1 VKKLLFR
8 DRAVIKSFMLLITIV
23 IFSSSSLA
31 ADKVR
36 FAVTNFNMSFL
47 SAGVA
52 LKRGYFKEEG
62 LEAEVVRM
70 NANVAIAALAGGDVD
85 YSLIF
90 GSVVRAAMRGL
101 PLKVVANFIDGSTHA
116 LVARP
121 EFKSVKE
128 LKGKALGVQAYGA
141 TDHVAAAM
149 MLKHFGVDAEKDVR
163 MVALGSAAARLAAL
177 KEGVIEAAVVA
188 PPADAEAKKAGFHL
202 LSRAYEL
209 FKFPFVGLGIN
220 VRKIQ
225 ERPDELKRTLRA
237 LIKANR
243 YIRDNR
249 DGAVQVLV
257 EWGRTDR
264 ESALQAYE
272 AGIKVIN
279 PDGTIPADGLR
290 LVIEQARKEMKIGRE
305 VALSE
310 VSDVTLL
317 SEAQRELGLKAK

>member
-1 VKKLLFR
+1 VRIIFWLFIVFFVLCGPAQGA
-8 DRAVIKSFMLLITIV
+8 DRA
-23 IFSSSSLA
+23 
-31 ADKVR
+31 R

-47 SAGVA
+47 SSGVA
-52 LKRGYFKEEG
+52 LKRGFFQEEG
-62 LEAEVVRM
+62 LDAEIIRM

-101 PLKVVANFIDGSTHA
+101 PLRVVANFIDGSTHA